1 MRKHVRKI
9 WCFFLLLHLA
19 VMGAAS
25 AFPAL
30 AAQEP
35 AKTVRVGYYKGDE
48 DFQDGFSNEERKSGY
63 AYEYYQA
70 LSALTNWNYEYI
82 YGSREEVISQL
93 LTGEVDIVAGV
104 YQTDKR
110 SGQALFSKHDMGL
123 KGEERYFAVNIN
135 RADLLDELNDAQDTL
150 LASTPDFMTLLWQKY
165 YGSNSGIQVLTNRE
179 KTWLNEK
186 GSLNIG
192 YVKGILPLSDQTE
205 DGTPTGVIKE
215 LVSLLSAYIK
225 IPLNLICY
233 DNVALMEAGLRD
245 GEIDAAFPIYSDFW
259 ITENKG
265 FFQTDAFLSDRV
277 MIVYEGDYRGD
288 LMDKIALTET
298 GVGQR
303 YYVSIYYPNSETTYY
318 ATKADSI
325 AAIKRGEVNC
335 MIGCSSIF
343 QRYFMEHAGYE
354 DLNIA
359 YLDTSENFGI
369 AVSRGESILVEILNK
384 AIRQMDNT
392 VLTSAMVQYSNVEVS
407 YTFIEFIRHYSIGV
421 IAVLCVFFSILL
433 RMYIS
438 FRRKTK
444 FFNEEQAKTRAALED
459 ALRAANVAS
468 DAKTSFLSSMS
479 HDIRTPL
486 NGIIGMTAIAGAH
499 MDDPSRVQDCL
510 MKITSSGK
518 HLLALINEVLDMAKI
533 ESGEIHL
540 NEELL
545 DLSALVDDLITM
557 NKPQSDAKQQ
567 NLVVH
572 ILNISHEKVI
582 GDSLRLQ
589 QVFTNLVSNAIK
601 YTPAGG
607 EIEITLSEKPSGSPK
622 LGRFEFMVQDNGIGM
637 SEDYLPHVFE
647 AFTRADNASVAHIQ
661 GTGLG
666 LAIVHNIVHMMN
678 GDITVEST
686 LGQGSK
692 FTVTLFMKLQDTED
706 IPYEDFVDL
715 NILVVDDDQVI
726 CESTCILLSELGMK
740 GEWVVSGRAAV
751 DQVELR
757 YNSGRDY
764 FAVLL
769 DWKMP
774 DMDGIATTRE
784 IRRRVGDHVP
794 IIIISAYDWSAIEK
808 EARMAGANGFIGKPL
823 FKSRLVHLF
832 GQLLNHEMEENG
844 PGLRELTEQTDFSGK
859 RVLLAEDNE
868 INAEIAMEVLSMLGL
883 AAEWAH
889 DGKEA
894 VDCMKT
900 SPSGYYD
907 CVFMDV
913 QMPVMNG
920 LDAAKAIRDLPHPD
934 AKTIPIFAMTANA
947 MAEDVKAVLAAGMN
961 EHIAKPLDFRVLMNV
976 LNKYLR

>member
-1 MRKHVRKI
+1 
-9 WCFFLLLHLA
+9 
-19 VMGAAS
+19 
-25 AFPAL
+25 
-30 AAQEP
+30 
-35 AKTVRVGYYKGDE
+35 
-48 DFQDGFSNEERKSGY
+48 
-63 AYEYYQA
+63 
-70 LSALTNWNYEYI
+70 
-82 YGSREEVISQL
+82 
-93 LTGEVDIVAGV
+93 
-104 YQTDKR
+104 
-110 SGQALFSKHDMGL
+110 
-123 KGEERYFAVNIN
+123 
-135 RADLLDELNDAQDTL
+135 
-150 LASTPDFMTLLWQKY
+150 
-165 YGSNSGIQVLTNRE
+165 
-179 KTWLNEK
+179 
-186 GSLNIG
+186 
-192 YVKGILPLSDQTE
+192 
-205 DGTPTGVIKE
+205 
-215 LVSLLSAYIK
+215 
-225 IPLNLICY
+225 
-233 DNVALMEAGLRD
+233 
-245 GEIDAAFPIYSDFW
+245 
-259 ITENKG
+259 
-265 FFQTDAFLSDRV
+265 
-277 MIVYEGDYRGD
+277 
-288 LMDKIALTET
+288 
-298 GVGQR
+298 
-303 YYVSIYYPNSETTYY
+303 
-318 ATKADSI
+318 
-325 AAIKRGEVNC
+325 
-335 MIGCSSIF
+335 
-343 QRYFMEHAGYE
+343 
-354 DLNIA
+354 
-359 YLDTSENFGI
+359 
-369 AVSRGESILVEILNK
+369 
-384 AIRQMDNT
+384 
-392 VLTSAMVQYSNVEVS
+392 
-407 YTFIEFIRHYSIGV
+407 
-421 IAVLCVFFSILL
+421 
-433 RMYIS
+433 
-438 FRRKTK
+438 
-444 FFNEEQAKTRAALED
+444 
-459 ALRAANVAS
+459 
-468 DAKTSFLSSMS
+468 MS

-774 DMDGIATTRE
+774 DMDASQPPGK
-784 IRRRVGDHVP
+784 
-794 IIIISAYDWSAIEK
+794 SA
-808 EARMAGANGFIGKPL
+808 G
-823 FKSRLVHLF
+823 V
-832 GQLLNHEMEENG
+832 
-844 PGLRELTEQTDFSGK
+844 
-859 RVLLAEDNE
+859 
-868 INAEIAMEVLSMLGL
+868 
-883 AAEWAH
+883 
-889 DGKEA
+889 
-894 VDCMKT
+894 
-900 SPSGYYD
+900 
-907 CVFMDV
+907 
-913 QMPVMNG
+913 
-920 LDAAKAIRDLPHPD
+920 
-934 AKTIPIFAMTANA
+934 
-947 MAEDVKAVLAAGMN
+947 
-961 EHIAKPLDFRVLMNV
+961 
-976 LNKYLR
+976 